1 MPNTTITVIE
11 SKNQKFQFD
20 VHTTGCRDLK
30 KYDTG
35 VRMDAMKFKSLDQMD
50 AELLDAGD
58 ETNPG
63 WDGDAFKI
71 FPCTNRD

>member
-1 MPNTTITVIE
+1 
-11 SKNQKFQFD
+11 
-20 VHTTGCRDLK
+20 
-30 KYDTG
+30 
-35 VRMDAMKFKSLDQMD
+35 MDAMKFKSLDQMD